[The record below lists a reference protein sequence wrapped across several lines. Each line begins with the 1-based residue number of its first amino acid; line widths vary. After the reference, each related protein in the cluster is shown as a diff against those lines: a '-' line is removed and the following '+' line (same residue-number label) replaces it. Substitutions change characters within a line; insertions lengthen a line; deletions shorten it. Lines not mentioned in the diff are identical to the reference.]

1 MRRYCVYVAAV
12 ILLALPLLL
21 LSWLVPRATGDHG
34 NPRDEAIASGRTP
47 APNQVQFQPA
57 AVAPASEPPATE
69 PNQRSGEADAAGQ
82 SSTEAFCP
90 LCGPERDLRPSSP
103 PQRGADVGELQERL
117 SKLGYYR
124 GPQDWTY
131 NPQLVAA
138 VRAFQRDHGLDEDG
152 VVDEAVWYALDNHR
166 EAAFVALAAPTGEPL
181 IVIDID
187 RRNLSLYFDGTLYA
201 TFPVAVGKPESPTPI
216 GEWHIAAKDRN
227 WGTGFGSR
235 FMKLDVPWGMY
246 GIHGTNKP
254 WSIGRA
260 MSGGC
265 VRMYNR
271 HVERLYDLVE
281 VGTKVR
287 IVGTLHVRRLCRG
300 DRGAD
305 VMEVQAA
312 LAEAGYFESA
322 IDGFFGPETERA
334 LLKFQRENGL
344 QPNGQ
349 VDRAT
354 YDALGL

>member
-1 MRRYCVYVAAV
+1 MRPHYLRAVTLMFLVLCLLVSLAAMSRGSSQRAAV
-12 ILLALPLLL
+12 TGE
-21 LSWLVPRATGDHG
+21 RA
-34 NPRDEAIASGRTP
+34 PSQRRVEAQPVASAR
-47 APNQVQFQPA
+47 APA
-57 AVAPASEPPATE
+57 ASAPAQLFGYHSAAQQDPA
-69 PNQRSGEADAAGQ
+69 
-82 SSTEAFCP
+82 EAFCP

-124 GPQDWTY
+124 GPHDWTY
-131 NPQLVAA
+131 NSQLIAA

-152 VVDEAVWYALDNHR
+152 VVDETVWYALDSHR
-166 EAAFVALAAPTGEPL
+166 EAAFVAVGKPEGEPL

-187 RRNLSLYFDGTLYA
+187 RRTLSLYFDGALYA

-216 GEWHIAAKDRN
+216 GDWHIAAKDRN

-235 FMKLDVPWGMY
+235 FLKLDVPWGTY

-300 DRGAD
+300 DRGPD

-312 LAEAGYFESA
+312 LAEEGYFASA
-322 IDGFFGPETERA
+322 IDGFFGAETERA
-334 LLKFQRENGL
+334 LLKFQREHGL

-354 YDALGL
+354 YNALGL